1 MKTFATW
8 AWIFFLI
15 AGLIYFYL
23 YFSEGR
29 SNAFQ
34 FAIGTAFLVLAG
46 LNFAR
51 SRRRGARDSTQPR
64 G

>member
-1 MKTFATW
+1 MRAFAQW
-8 AWIFFLI
+8 AWVFFLA
-15 AGLIYFYL
+15 AGGIYFYL
-23 YFSEGR
+23 YFTEGR

-51 SRRRGARDSTQPR
+51 SRRRAARDTTISR